1 MGVLVSHLETR
12 SMTTAKAPAN
22 TRRAA
27 LIKLIHVAR
36 RELGQKSGLDEL
48 AYRDIL
54 RIVGKSESLASMTVP
69 NMEMVLAHMKSKGFK
84 VRPKAGDR
92 PQVINPD
99 ASKVRALWLFLH
111 ALGEVRDPSEKALA
125 AYVKRIAKVDDLRWA
140 HGRVIDTLIET
151 LKKWAMRRLPAAVAA
166 LRNEVI
172 ALHRTSPLTARQIE
186 LVQQSDQYLNRGQGF
201 DMHWWAWEC
210 LMGVLDRPISADMAV
225 LKPKEAAQ

>member
-1 MGVLVSHLETR
+1 
-12 SMTTAKAPAN
+12 MTTTKATSDP
-22 TRRAA
+22 RRAA

-36 RELGQKSGLDEL
+36 RELGQKSGLDDL

-54 RIVGKSESLASMTVP
+54 RMIGKSESLASMTVP
-69 NMEMVLAHMKSKGFK
+69 NMELVLAHMKSKGFK

-111 ALGEVRDPSEKALA
+111 VLGEVRDPSEKALA
-125 AYVKRIAKVDDLRWA
+125 SYVKRIAKVDDLRWA
-140 HGRVIDTLIET
+140 HGRVVDTLIET

-166 LRNEVI
+166 LREEVI
-172 ALHRTSPLTARQIE
+172 AAHRVMPLTAAQAE
-186 LVQQSDQYLNRGQGF
+186 LAIQAQQYLQRGQGF

-210 LMGVLDRPISADMAV
+210 LMGALQRSISAELAV
-225 LKPKEAAQ
+225 INPKEAA